1 MARRGRPRKFD
12 ESAARAAIKDVF
24 WERGFEGTSLD
35 DLIEASGAPRQS
47 LYNAFGAKD
56 ALFECALG
64 EYVGQELELLVSA
77 LDAPGDALA
86 NMRTILAFFE
96 VNLLRG
102 RGCLVTNELAR
113 LKDGEGVEAERRARL
128 QAALRRVQDAAV
140 RAFARAIAA
149 GQLPKEVSAEVRGAA
164 FFSMLQGLQLLS
176 KAGLS
181 ADEIRAATSGAH
193 LLLR

>member
-1 MARRGRPRKFD
+1 
-12 ESAARAAIKDVF
+12 
-24 WERGFEGTSLD
+24 
-35 DLIEASGAPRQS
+35 
-47 LYNAFGAKD
+47 
-56 ALFECALG
+56 
-64 EYVGQELELLVSA
+64 
-77 LDAPGDALA
+77 
-86 NMRTILAFFE
+86 
-96 VNLLRG
+96 
-102 RGCLVTNELAR
+102 LVTNELAR

-149 GQLPKEVSAEVRGAA
+149 GQLPAEVSADVRGAA